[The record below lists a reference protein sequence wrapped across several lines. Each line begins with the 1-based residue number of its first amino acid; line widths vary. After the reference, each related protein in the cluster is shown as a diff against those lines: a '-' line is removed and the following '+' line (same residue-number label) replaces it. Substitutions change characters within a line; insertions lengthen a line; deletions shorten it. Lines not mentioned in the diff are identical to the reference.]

1 MARPASP
8 SRPRAAFT
16 LIELLVVIAII
27 AVLIALLLPAVQAA
41 REAARR
47 AQCTNNLKQIGLAI
61 ANYLDIHG
69 STPLHEYRYAYEQ
82 GEQASL
88 GYSGDHAW
96 PCGILPYMEQ
106 TNIYNNLN
114 FSYTNEWVY
123 SGTLSGP
130 SPTDYTAERAAI
142 STFLCPSDGV
152 VNTCS
157 GDGTVKG
164 QMANL
169 SYVGNTG
176 HPRNVLLPGDAS
188 YGSGSPPQLT
198 GVISMCRMYRAKGSC
213 PSAASAAT
221 TDVTVSLASITDGTS
236 NTAAAS
242 ESLINDG
249 TGKMADKRR
258 NLHYTNSGLIESP
271 NVPAMAVVQDG
282 LANPVSYPSWS
293 YYKGLSWA
301 YTDAWEKH
309 VYSHLLPPNAAPIN
323 TYYSNTF
330 RCSEGDSGMNPT
342 GNHPG
347 GVNVA
352 FMDGS
357 VHFIKNT
364 INLPTWWALGTRGRG
379 EIISGDSY

>member
-1 MARPASP
+1 MACP
-8 SRPRAAFT
+8 SSRSARSRRGFT

-47 AQCTNNLKQIGLAI
+47 AQCTNNLKQIGLGI
-61 ANYLDIHG
+61 ANYTDTNG
-69 STPLHEYRYAYEQ
+69 STPLHMYRYAHELGDTSQ
-82 GEQASL
+82 GYA
-88 GYSGDHAW
+88 GDHSW
-96 PCGILPYMEQ
+96 LCGILPFIEQ
-106 TNIYNNLN
+106 TNIYNSLN
-114 FSYTNEWVY
+114 FNYTQEWAY
-123 SGTLSGP
+123 RGP
-130 SPTDYTAERAAI
+130 ITGPNPTEMTVEMATI

-152 VNTCS
+152 INTCS
-157 GDGTVKG
+157 GDKTAQFPCG
-164 QMANL
+164 NFN
-169 SYVGNTG
+169 YVGNTG
-176 HPRNVLLPGDAS
+176 HPRNVLLPGDAN
-188 YGSGSPPQLT
+188 YGTGGPPQLT
-198 GVISMCRMYRAKGSC
+198 GVMSMCRMYTGKGSC
-213 PSAASAAT
+213 SSVASAAT
-221 TDVTVSLASITDGTS
+221 TNVTVSLASITDGTS

-249 TGKMADKRR
+249 TGKMGDKRR
-258 NLHYTNSGLIESP
+258 NLHYTNAALIEQP

-282 LANPVSYPSWS
+282 LANPVPWQPWGV
-293 YYKGLSWA
+293 YKGMTWG

-309 VYSHLLPPNAAPIN
+309 VYAHLLPPNAAPIN
-323 TYYSNTF
+323 TYASNTF

-379 EIISGDSY
+379 EIISADSL